1 MRYTLLLLFAGCT
14 PAVADVDRP
23 GIIAEL
29 ATHTACILFDLPDA
43 PTPDVPIEGCVDGCT
58 CNGTGRERTGD
69 WLSTVDCRCPD
80 GCDCKAAS
88 KQETPTPIAET
99 VNDPPLVEVAPK
111 WNEPPIVSVP
121 QPPTPAKS
129 QSGRVICRGGTCYWV
144 EEGTGRRYRVVR

>member
-58 CNGTGRERTGD
+58 CDGTGREKTGD
-69 WLSTVDCRCPD
+69 GLSTVDCRCPD
-80 GCDCKAAS
+80 GCDCKPGNSPEMPDSSPAS
-88 KQETPTPIAET
+88 KQEPPAPVAET
-99 VNDPPLVEVAPK
+99 AADPPLVPVEPK
-111 WNEPPIVSVP
+111 QS
-121 QPPTPAKS
+121 
-129 QSGRVICRGGTCYWV
+129 SGRIECRNGTCYWV
-144 EEGTGRRYRVVR
+144 ERSTGKRYRVIR